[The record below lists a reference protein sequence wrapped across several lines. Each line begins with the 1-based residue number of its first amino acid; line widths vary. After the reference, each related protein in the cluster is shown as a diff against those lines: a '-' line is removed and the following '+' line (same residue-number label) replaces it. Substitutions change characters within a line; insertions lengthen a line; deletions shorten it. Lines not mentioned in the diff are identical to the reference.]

1 MDAEILADEPIWG
14 AAAGEHAHEWEVG
27 DGLHGGEHEGRAEG
41 REQVAHGSMV
51 AGSWSDGRKRLDL
64 QAVVA
69 SLAATPTLKERP
81 VDSDLL
87 HTEKILADRKTFY
100 LDLKQ
105 NQRGMVVKITEDVS
119 GNRDTIMVPAEILGD
134 FIAALSDIKA
144 TADEHA

>member
-1 MDAEILADEPIWG
+1 MDN
-14 AAAGEHAHEWEVG
+14 
-27 DGLHGGEHEGRAEG
+27 
-41 REQVAHGSMV
+41 
-51 AGSWSDGRKRLDL
+51 
-64 QAVVA
+64 
-69 SLAATPTLKERP
+69 
-81 VDSDLL
+81 DLL

-134 FIAALSDIKA
+134 FIAALTDSKA